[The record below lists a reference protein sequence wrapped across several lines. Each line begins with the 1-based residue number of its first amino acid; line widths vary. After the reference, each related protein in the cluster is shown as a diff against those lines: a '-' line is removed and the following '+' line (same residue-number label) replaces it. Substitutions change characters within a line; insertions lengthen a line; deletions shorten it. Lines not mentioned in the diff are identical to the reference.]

1 MAEMGIVPVAQAP
14 VLRDQVYA
22 RLEELI
28 INGTLRPGDRL
39 LEADLA
45 EQLEVSRNPVR
56 EALTIL
62 AHSGWVDLRPRHGAV
77 VHTPT
82 AKEINDFFRIRGVLE
97 EEGARL
103 AARNAT
109 EADIVQ
115 LRTLLDDGVAAVQA
129 DDEARTAQANSTFH
143 DYVTGIADNQV
154 LDEVLGLMKRRLRWY
169 FAPVARLRGQGSW
182 DEHRE
187 LVDALASHD
196 GDKAAGVMR
205 AHSEATAALYRKINE
220 RTEGRVETG

>member
-1 MAEMGIVPVAQAP
+1 MAEMGLLPVAQAP

-28 INGTLRPGDRL
+28 INGTLRHGDRL

-103 AARNAT
+103 AADNAT
-109 EADIVQ
+109 PADVAR
-115 LRTLLDDGVAAVQA
+115 LRTLLEDGIAAVRA
-129 DDEARTAQANSTFH
+129 GDEAGTAQANSTFH
-143 DYVTGIADNQV
+143 DFVTRVANNQV
-154 LDEVLGLMKRRLRWY
+154 LDEVLGLMKKRLRWY

-187 LVDALASHD
+187 LVDALESHD
-196 GDKAAGVMR
+196 GDRAAAVMR
-205 AHSEATAALYRKINE
+205 AHSEATAALYRQIN
-220 RTEGRVETG
+220 EGRVESA